1 MSYAAVHAVIF
12 ATPASG
18 DLPGKVGIAL
28 IKKAAV
34 RALAV
39 QDTDRLELAV
49 ARQVIDNTMPLAWPR
64 MVLEVLDIN
73 GVLAT
78 PTDAQIDT
86 AVDTAWTYFLAT
98 KKLNGS

>member
-1 MSYAAVHAVIF
+1 MSYAAVHAVVF

-18 DLPGKVGIAL
+18 DLPGKIGIAL

-39 QDTDRLELAV
+39 QSTDKVELGIC
-49 ARQVIDNTMPLAWPR
+49 RDVINNTMPVAWPR

-86 AVDTAWTYFLAT
+86 AVDTAWTYFMASRQ
-98 KKLNGS
+98 LNGG